1 MTTDATGKPAP
12 RTPAQVLLESR
23 QKESREKRAA
33 VARELGAMLAD
44 GDPITFVTVARR
56 AKVSTWLVYS
66 PGTRERVQE
75 AITKQRQPNQ
85 TTSQPAGIESLRTD
99 LALARQEISVLRR
112 EREDLRASLR
122 QALGRQLNNLSTAPL
137 VDRLNRLAGELAEA
151 RASNTELN
159 LQITAL
165 QDDLTAARTS
175 LRRMIRE
182 RNTDL
187 QQPHATAEQA
197 ARTHPPD
204 SMPRS

>member
-1 MTTDATGKPAP
+1 MTTNAAGKTTP

-23 QKESREKRAA
+23 QKDSREKRAA
-33 VARELGAMLAD
+33 VEQQLVAMLTD
-44 GDPITFVTVARR
+44 GDPITYIKVARR

-66 PGTRERVQE
+66 PGTREQIKKV
-75 AITKQRQPNQ
+75 INKQQQPKQ
-85 TTSQPAGIESLRTD
+85 TPNSQPAGIGSLRTD
-99 LALARQEISVLRR
+99 LALARQEISTLRQ
-112 EREDLRASLR
+112 EREDLRANLR

-165 QDDLTAARTS
+165 QDDLAAARTS

-182 RNTDL
+182 QNTDTL
-187 QQPHATAEQA
+187 K
-197 ARTHPPD
+197 
-204 SMPRS
+204 

>member
-1 MTTDATGKPAP
+1 MTTDAAGKPAP

-44 GDPITFVTVARR
+44 GDPITFVRVARR

-66 PGTRERVQE
+66 PGTREQVQE

-122 QALGRQLNNLSTAPL
+122 QALGRQLNNFSTAPL

-182 RNTDL
+182 QNSGTSR
-187 QQPHATAEQA
+187 
-197 ARTHPPD
+197 
-204 SMPRS
+204 